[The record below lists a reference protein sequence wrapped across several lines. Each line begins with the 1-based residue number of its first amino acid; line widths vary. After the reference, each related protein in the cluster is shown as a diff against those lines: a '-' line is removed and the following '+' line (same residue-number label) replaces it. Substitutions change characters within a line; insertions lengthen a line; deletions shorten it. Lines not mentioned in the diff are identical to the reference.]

1 VAYQNQIVMEETLD
15 QALERLFGDGS
26 MSPRPVVPTSLVA
39 DTLDTGDSINSLAVA
54 TPQGSSSS
62 ELADQAQDH
71 YSRALEAQRQGNWS
85 QYGEEIERLGE
96 VLEELRES
104 DSSQN

>member
-1 VAYQNQIVMEETLD
+1 MEETLD
-15 QALERLFGDGS
+15 LALERLFGSDS
-26 MSPRPVVPTSLVA
+26 TSPPSIVPANLVA
-39 DTLDTGDSINSLAVA
+39 ETLDPADSVDSLAVA
-54 TPQGSSSS
+54 TQQSSSS
-62 ELADQAQDH
+62 SDLAGQAQDH

-96 VLEELRES
+96 VLDELRES

>member
-1 VAYQNQIVMEETLD
+1 MEETLD

-26 MSPRPVVPTSLVA
+26 SPRPVVPTSLVA
-39 DTLDTGDSINSLAVA
+39 DTLDTADSINSLAVA

-71 YSRALEAQRQGNWS
+71 YSRALDAQRQGNWS